1 MGYISI
7 NGLKQGLI
15 TTMFR
20 PQRGRRFLT
29 VIHIIAIFF
38 IGLLGPSNSLPDD
51 SLDPIDRTPI
61 QVDADFDYR
70 SISNTIKT
78 RWASPDDS
86 RPITYAE
93 WLAEYDVKGP
103 LEIIREIHSPA
114 IPDKRDGNQIV
125 IVVNGDLYLPTLSA
139 LELFVLDLTGEGYDV
154 TTYYMAGGTPESL
167 RSFLQIEYDKGM
179 RGCLLIGDLP
189 VPWYEIIADTDEFPC
204 DLYYMDLDGEWGDVD
219 SDGMFDSHSG
229 DVAPEI
235 YVGRLTTSPMTLDG
249 ADEIDLINNYFHK
262 NHLYRCG
269 LMPVENRALVYVDDD
284 WAGPGWSF
292 DMSGAYANRTTVYDE
307 WTTWA
312 PDYMNRLPL
321 SYELI
326 NVYVHS
332 WSGGH
337 AFNRPSGES
346 SWMYNT
352 DIKNIQPIAHF
363 YNLFACSNSR
373 YVEPDY
379 CGGWYIFGPDHG
391 LASIGSTKSGSMLN
405 FQDFYDPLGEGKEIG
420 LAFQEWF
427 VDQAVGGF
435 AEWEIT
441 WFYGMTLCGDPT
453 LRTQKK
459 SNSRMLRFDN
469 NYAEYMMALP
479 HPSADFYNVRITPDQ
494 ACTLSAVQVV
504 GSFPEIP
511 VRMYIWNS
519 DGVYPT
525 TVIDSVDV
533 PDGDLGMIDLA
544 DRNMILEAGV
554 DYHFGFTVLDPA
566 PAETLWIY
574 MDNGVD
580 LPEIRSGMYH
590 DGQWKTQPQFYG
602 ANYNFMI
609 RAEVRY
615 PDQPEITITTT
626 AIPEGTTGN
635 PYDESL
641 EVEGGT
647 PPYSWELTAGTLP
660 DGLALDPSNGKI
672 AGIPAAAGVFNFSVR
687 ATDSGDPALSDVQ
700 HLSAAFTF
708 VCGDVNS
715 DGQVNVA
722 DAVFVIN
729 YVFKGGPAP
738 AVPDAADANCDGN
751 VDVGDAVYLINYVFS
766 GGPPPC
772 CL

>member
-1 MGYISI
+1 MTHSLKFFQKCFPALL
-7 NGLKQGLI
+7 GL
-15 TTMFR
+15 
-20 PQRGRRFLT
+20 
-29 VIHIIAIFF
+29 FF
-38 IGLLGPSNSLPDD
+38 IFLFQPVSPAAENIPA
-51 SLDPIDRTPI
+51 P
-61 QVDADFDYR
+61 VDKSTNEFD
-70 SISNTIKT
+70 ISKTVRT
-78 RWASPDDS
+78 RWMSPDDS
-86 RPITYAE
+86 RPITFAE
-93 WLAEYDVKGP
+93 WRTDYDVSGP
-103 LEIIREIHSPA
+103 LEIIGTVHNTPSNDKNGGSQIA
-114 IPDKRDGNQIV
+114 IC
-125 IVVNGDLYLPTLSA
+125 VNGDLYLPTLSA
-139 LELFVLDLTGEGYDV
+139 LEQFVLDLTGEGYDV
-154 TTYYMAGGTPESL
+154 TTYYMAGGDPESF

-179 RGCLLIGDLP
+179 QGCLLIGDLP
-189 VPWYEIIADTDEFPC
+189 VPWYEIIADADEFPC
-204 DLYYMDLDGEWGDVD
+204 DLYYMDLNGEWGDID
-219 SDGMFDSHSG
+219 GDGMFDSHSG

-235 YVGRLTTSPMTLDG
+235 YVGRLTASPMTLDG
-249 ADEIDLINNYFHK
+249 ASEVDLINIYFHK

-284 WAGPGWSF
+284 WSSPGWSF
-292 DMSGAYANRTTVYDE
+292 DMSGAYGNRTTVYDK

-312 PDYMNRLPL
+312 PDYMGRLPL

-352 DIKNIQPIAHF
+352 DIKNIQPTAHF

-420 LAFQEWF
+420 LAFLEWF
-427 VDQAVGGF
+427 VDQAAGGF
-435 AEWEIT
+435 EEWEIT

-453 LRTQKK
+453 LKIQKK
-459 SNSRMLRFDN
+459 SNSGMLRFDN
-469 NYAEYMMALP
+469 YYASYMSPLP
-479 HPSADFYNVRITPDQ
+479 YPSADLYNVRLTPDQ

-519 DGVYPT
+519 DGLYPT
-525 TVIDSVDV
+525 TVIDSVDI
-533 PDGDLGMIDLA
+533 PNGDLEMIDLA
-544 DRNMILEAGV
+544 DRGMILEGGV

-580 LPEIRSGMYH
+580 MPEVRSGLYH
-590 DGQWKTQPQFYG
+590 DGQWKALTQYYG
-602 ANYNFMI
+602 ANYNLMI

-615 PDQPEITITTT
+615 PDSPVITITTVT
-626 AIPEGTTGN
+626 LPDGMTGSS
-635 PYDESL
+635 YDESL

-647 PPYSWELTAGTLP
+647 PPYGWELTAGTLP
-660 DGLALDPSNGKI
+660 DGLALDPVNGKI
-672 AGIPAAAGVFNFSVR
+672 TGVSVASGTFNFSVR
-687 ATDSGDPALSDVQ
+687 ATDSSDPALSDVQ
-700 HLSAAFTF
+700 HLSAAFSY
-708 VCGDVNS
+708 VCGDANS

-738 AVPDAADANCDGN
+738 AVAEAADANGDGN
-751 VDVGDAVYLINYVFS
+751 IDVGDAVYLINHVFS
-766 GGPPPC
+766 GGPPPT